1 MLKNCKSNIGKEVV
15 EEYYTTEYWPV
26 IGRNVKYKVVKYT
39 GVNKHNVDYDKNSE
53 IVKKFLSNIKVLF
66 ADSNDEDLMEEIA

>member
-26 IGRNVKYKVVKYT
+26 IGRNVKYKVVKYA
-39 GVNKHNVDYDKNSE
+39 NKGDNKSE
-53 IVKKFLSNIKVLF
+53 ILHKYLI
-66 ADSNDEDLMEEIA
+66 EIEQN